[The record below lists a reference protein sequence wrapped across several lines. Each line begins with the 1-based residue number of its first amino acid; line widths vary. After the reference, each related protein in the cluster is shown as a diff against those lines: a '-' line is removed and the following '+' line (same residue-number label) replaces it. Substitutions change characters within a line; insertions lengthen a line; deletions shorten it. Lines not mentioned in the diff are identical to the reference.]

1 MKEVKSVAIMDK
13 QTKDKLNVI
22 IFGTDTPAGKAFD
35 IILIVTILSNS
46 ILIIIES
53 IDSIRYTY
61 GTLLTILGWL
71 FIGIFAIEYLL
82 RVIIVSKKR
91 SYIFSFFGIIDL
103 LAILPAFLVFI
114 LPQVRLFT
122 VVRSLRLI
130 RLFGILKMGRYMDE
144 SGRLLRAL
152 KASVPKII
160 VFLFTIIFI
169 VIIVGSIMYVI
180 EGPQHGFDSIPQ
192 AMYWAIVTISTV
204 GYGDL
209 SPQTTG
215 GKFVSSL
222 LMIIGYGIIAVPT
235 GIISHELAYVDKGP
249 GKERKCPK
257 CETGGYSI
265 GDKFCSKC
273 GTSLKS

>member
-1 MKEVKSVAIMDK
+1 MAIMDK

-82 RVIIVSKKR
+82 RVIILSKKR

-103 LAILPAFLVFI
+103 LAILPAFLGFI

-249 GKERKCPK
+249 GKERKSPK